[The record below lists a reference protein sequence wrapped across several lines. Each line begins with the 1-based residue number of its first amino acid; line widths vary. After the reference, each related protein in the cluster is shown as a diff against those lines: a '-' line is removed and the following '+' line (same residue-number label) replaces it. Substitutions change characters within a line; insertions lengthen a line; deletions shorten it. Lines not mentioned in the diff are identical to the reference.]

1 MMNHEII
8 IAGFG
13 GQGVLFA
20 GKLLV
25 YTGMIFDKAVSW
37 LPSYGPEMRG
47 GTCNCH
53 IILNDTS
60 VGSPYVVNPTE
71 AIILNK
77 PSFEKFEASIL
88 PGGKL
93 FYDSSLCDNE
103 HKRDDIEYIGIPAT
117 TMAYDM
123 NASKL
128 ANMIITGKVLKETGM
143 FNLEDVFTA
152 LSKLIPP
159 KRAEMLE
166 INKKAIENGFNY

>member
-1 MMNHEII
+1 MNYEII
-8 IAGFG
+8 LAGFG
-13 GQGVLFA
+13 GQGILFA
-20 GKLLV
+20 GKLLA

-53 IILNDTS
+53 IMLKDDV
-60 VGSPYVVNPTE
+60 VGSPYVANPTE
-71 AIILNK
+71 AVILNK
-77 PSFEKFEASIL
+77 PSFDKFEKTVA

-103 HKRDDIEYIGIPAT
+103 HTRDDIEYIAIPAT
-117 TMAYDM
+117 TLAYDM

-128 ANMIITGKVLKETGM
+128 ANMIITGKVLKDTGM
-143 FNLEDVFTA
+143 FKLEDVFTA
-152 LSKLIPP
+152 LEKLIPP

-166 INKKAIENGFNY
+166 INKKAIEVGFNY

>member
-1 MMNHEII
+1 MNHEII

>member
-1 MMNHEII
+1 MNHEII

-20 GKLLV
+20 GKLLA

-47 GTCNCH
+47 GTANCH
-53 IILNDTS
+53 IMLKDEV

-77 PSFEKFEASIL
+77 PSFDKFESTVL
-88 PGGKL
+88 TGGKL

-103 HKRDDIEYIGIPAT
+103 HKRSDIEYIGIPAT
-117 TMAYDM
+117 TIAYEM
-123 NASKL
+123 EASKL
-128 ANMIITGKVLKETGM
+128 ANMIITGKVLKDTGM
-143 FNLEDVFTA
+143 FKLEDVFTA
-152 LSKLIPP
+152 LEKLIPP

-166 INKKAIENGFNY
+166 INKNAIEKGFNY

>member
-1 MMNHEII
+1 MNHEII
-8 IAGFG
+8 LAGFG
-13 GQGVLFA
+13 GQGILFA
-20 GKLLV
+20 GKLLA

-53 IILNDTS
+53 IMLKDDV
-60 VGSPYVVNPTE
+60 VGSPYVANPTE
-71 AIILNK
+71 AVILNK
-77 PSFEKFEASIL
+77 PSFDKFESTVA

-117 TMAYDM
+117 TLAYEM

-128 ANMIITGKVLKETGM
+128 ANMIITGKVLKDTGM
-143 FNLEDVFTA
+143 FELSDVFTA
-152 LSKLIPP
+152 LEKMIPA
-159 KRAEMLE
+159 KKAEMLE
-166 INKKAIENGFNY
+166 INKKAIETGFSF

>member
-1 MMNHEII
+1 MNHEII

-20 GKLLV
+20 GKLMV
-25 YTGMIFDKAVSW
+25 YTGMIFDKSVSW

-77 PSFEKFEASIL
+77 PSFDKFEDSIL

-103 HKRDDIEYIGIPAT
+103 HKRTDIEYIGIPAT

-128 ANMIITGKVLKETGM
+128 ANMIITGKVLKETKM
-143 FNLEDVFTA
+143 FDLDDVFTA

-166 INKKAIENGFNY
+166 INIKAIEAGFNY

>member
-1 MMNHEII
+1 MNHEII
-8 IAGFG
+8 LAGFG
-13 GQGVLFA
+13 GQGILFA

-60 VGSPYVVNPTE
+60 VGSPYVVTPTE
-71 AIILNK
+71 AIVLNK
-77 PSFEKFEASIL
+77 PSFEKFEGSIVA
-88 PGGKL
+88 GGKL

-117 TMAYDM
+117 TMAYELE
-123 NASKL
+123 ASQL
-128 ANMIITGKVLKETGM
+128 ANMVITGKVLKETGM
-143 FNLEDVFTA
+143 FKLEDVFTA
-152 LSKLIPP
+152 LEKLIPP
-159 KRAEMLE
+159 KRAQMLD
-166 INKKAIENGFNY
+166 INKKAIEAGFNY

>member
-1 MMNHEII
+1 MNHEII
-8 IAGFG
+8 LAGFG
-13 GQGVLFA
+13 GQGILFA
-20 GKLLV
+20 GKLLA

-53 IILNDTS
+53 IMLKDDV
-60 VGSPYVVNPTE
+60 VGSPYVANPTE
-71 AIILNK
+71 AVILNK
-77 PSFEKFEASIL
+77 PSFDKFESTVA

-103 HKRDDIEYIGIPAT
+103 HTRDDIEYIAIPAT
-117 TMAYDM
+117 TLAYDM

-128 ANMIITGKVLKETGM
+128 ANMIITGKVLKDTGM
-143 FNLEDVFTA
+143 FKLEDVFTA
-152 LSKLIPP
+152 LEKLIPP

-166 INKKAIENGFNY
+166 INKKAIEAGFNY

>member
-1 MMNHEII
+1 MNHEII
-8 IAGFG
+8 LAGFG
-13 GQGVLFA
+13 GQGILFA
-20 GKLLV
+20 GKLLA

-53 IILNDTS
+53 IIINDSS

-71 AIILNK
+71 AVILNK
-77 PSFEKFEASIL
+77 PSFDKFENSIL
-88 PGGKL
+88 PGGTL

-103 HKRDDIEYIGIPAT
+103 HKRDDIKYVGIPAT

-143 FNLEDVFTA
+143 FNLEDVSVA

-166 INKKAIENGFNY
+166 INTKAIEAGFNY